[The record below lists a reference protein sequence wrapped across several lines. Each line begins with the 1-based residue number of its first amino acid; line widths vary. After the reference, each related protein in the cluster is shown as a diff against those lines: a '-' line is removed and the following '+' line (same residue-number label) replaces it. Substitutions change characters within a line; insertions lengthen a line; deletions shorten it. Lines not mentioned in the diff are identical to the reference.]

1 MKTKLYSILAAA
13 AMTAALSVPFT
24 AIAADDT
31 VYGTMNIPYADFYAA
46 EFGSAANAYEVDAV
60 SSATTMKWTKTGE
73 GELFEGAY
81 AGQARED
88 GSGDILGVTYA
99 VAITQADLD
108 ALGENN
114 YGFTKLDAQP
124 SAYKPVTVTDG
135 KASFGAVEAERK
147 TAAAEVT
154 LSTETPWGDYL
165 LSMANAD
172 PAFSDKYRG
181 VLLKTSDGNAY
192 AMRHE
197 QNIWRG
203 QVAWSSGIKTSEPHG
218 NQLSFEHY
226 KTLMGATI
234 TEIDIINTDA
244 VYVISTDTYV
254 PVKFEGSLTVADAA
268 AGTGSTSLTAEGF
281 PDDYQK
287 KYSAGESFT
296 VTDDTVSYTDT
307 LPGSY
312 SLTVHDEG
320 GKYADVTT
328 SFTLTTA
335 DLPAAYADGKI
346 VKAEHASDADLQ
358 NFLKNISKV
367 EVNEKAYSAAG
378 KGAVAIID
386 PDGTIDFLAASRDG
400 NVFDGSGNYTMTVTA
415 TGYTTPLT
423 FTIEQAS
430 DSSAESSE
438 APDSSAGDSTA
449 ESSSSSSSSSSQAS
463 SSSAS
468 SSSSKSSSSSTT
480 STASPKTGDA
490 SAALPIAAFAAAAG
504 ALSVSMV
511 KRKKDE

>member
-1 MKTKLYSILAAA
+1 
-13 AMTAALSVPFT
+13 
-24 AIAADDT
+24 
-31 VYGTMNIPYADFYAA
+31 
-46 EFGSAANAYEVDAV
+46 
-60 SSATTMKWTKTGE
+60 
-73 GELFEGAY
+73 
-81 AGQARED
+81 
-88 GSGDILGVTYA
+88 
-99 VAITQADLD
+99 
-108 ALGENN
+108 
-114 YGFTKLDAQP
+114 
-124 SAYKPVTVTDG
+124 
-135 KASFGAVEAERK
+135 
-147 TAAAEVT
+147 
-154 LSTETPWGDYL
+154 
-165 LSMANAD
+165 
-172 PAFSDKYRG
+172 
-181 VLLKTSDGNAY
+181 
-192 AMRHE
+192 MRHE

-281 PDDYQK
+281 PNDYQK

-312 SLTVHDEG
+312 SLTVQDEV

-346 VKAEHASDADLQ
+346 VKAEHASDADFR

-378 KGAVAIID
+378 TGAVAIIG
-386 PDGTIDFLAASRDG
+386 PDGTIDFSAAGRDG
-400 NVFDGSGNYTMTVTA
+400 NVFDGSGNYAMTVTA

-438 APDSSAGDSTA
+438 APDSSAVDSTA

-490 SAALPIAAFAAAAG
+490 SAALPLAAFAAAAG